1 MTKAK
6 KPRLPERK
14 PSIPVAVDKPVAAP
28 RKQSV
33 TIKTKTAAALPG
45 PRHFALDKLPAVIK
59 ALLVD
64 LSEDDVRTY
73 VAELESGLWLAFKE
87 TKDGKDVAGPRYK

>member
-1 MTKAK
+1 
-6 KPRLPERK
+6 
-14 PSIPVAVDKPVAAP
+14 
-28 RKQSV
+28 
-33 TIKTKTAAALPG
+33 
-45 PRHFALDKLPAVIK
+45 
-59 ALLVD
+59 VD